1 MHGKEFKRIREKMDL
16 ERAEFAEIFG
26 MSGSMAIANIEN
38 GSRNAG
44 PVLVVLMKTLDAV
57 PLKRA
62 QEIIELLRKFGN
74 GS

>member
-1 MHGKEFKRIREKMDL
+1 MGL
-16 ERAEFAEIFG
+16 ERTEFAEIFG

-44 PVLVVLMKTLDAV
+44 PVLVVLMRTLDAV
-57 PLKRA
+57 PIKRA
-62 QEIIELLRKFGN
+62 LEIVELLRKFGH